1 MKKALLIIGAALLA
15 LAAVG
20 GIAYGANRAFSTTE
34 TKTTDVTES
43 VRAIAIDVDT
53 GDVELVRGSDR
64 VKVEQT
70 SEYLVRE
77 PNVKRSVENGVLTL
91 KSDCGGLFLLD
102 CTTDFRIEVP
112 AGVAVKVRTD
122 VGNVTGTALASTDVR
137 VRTDVGDV
145 DIDLTEAP
153 DRLEALT
160 DVGEIELGLPDAAYA
175 FDTDTDVGEIDV
187 RGVVQD
193 DRAPRSVT
201 AKTDVGDIAIDGRQA
216 R

>member
-1 MKKALLIIGAALLA
+1 MKKALLIIGATLLG
-15 LAAVG
+15 LAALG
-20 GIAYGANRAFSTTE
+20 GIAYGTNKAFSTTE
-34 TKTTDVTES
+34 TRTTDVTES

-53 GDVELVRGSDR
+53 GNVDLVRGSDR

-70 SEYLVRE
+70 SEYLISE
-77 PNVKRSVENGVLTL
+77 PDVERSVKNGVLTI
-91 KSDCGGLFLLD
+91 KSDCSGGFMLLD

-112 AGVAVKVRTD
+112 AGVAVRVKTD
-122 VGNVTGTALASTDVR
+122 VGNVTGTALASSDVR

-145 DIDLTEAP
+145 DVDLTTAP

-160 DVGEIELGLPDAAYA
+160 DVGDIELGLPDAVYA
-175 FDTDTDVGEIDV
+175 VDTDTDVGENDI

-201 AKTDVGDIAIDGRQA
+201 AKTDVGDVAIQGR
-216 R
+216 